1 MDDVRAVLE
10 AAGSSRAAL
19 FGISEGGPMCA
30 LFAATYPA
38 RTSAL
43 VMYGTYAKW
52 IRDAEYPW
60 APTREDHEA
69 ACAAYEKGW
78 GTPIGLKVMAPSV
91 AGDERWR
98 QWWARHLRLAASP
111 GAGVALYRMNIE
123 IDVRHVLPTIRVPT
137 LILHRTGD
145 RLMDSGVPGTSPD
158 GFQVLGTSS
167 SRVPITS
174 RGWVT
179 PMPSLGKFRSF

>member
-1 MDDVRAVLE
+1 MMER
-10 AAGSSRAAL
+10 SSG
-19 FGISEGGPMCA
+19 FGLAILDPEDLIARFGANPLPFYAYNVTASAMSV

-69 ACAAYEKGW
+69 AFAAYEKWW

-111 GAGVALYRMNIE
+111 GAGVALYRMNIRSTSAHPP
-123 IDVRHVLPTIRVPT
+123 DDRVPT
-137 LILHRTGD
+137 LVLHRTETVSW
-145 RLMDSGVPGTSPD
+145 LSAVPGTSP
-158 GFQVLGTSS
+158 GRFPTRGTSKAGCRS
-167 SRVPITS
+167 SVA
-174 RGWVT
+174 G
-179 PMPSLGKFRSF
+179 